1 MDNFRRCIFPEFSAK
16 PQIAEGI
23 PDDFNAAIALF
34 LKQQEKQ
41 VKLTDEVAS
50 LLMKTEL
57 CFGDVFRGSD
67 EYETTAALQAELE
80 ALAEKEEAL
89 ARDWNAHI
97 HGLKATFDIVLR
109 NLEDV
114 RSAAT
119 KRSEERRVG
128 KECRS
133 RWSPYH

>member
-1 MDNFRRCIFPEFSAK
+1 KLASQRKIAEQTKSDVEAAIRKHEDVFGNVMDNFRRCIFPEFSAK

-80 ALAEKEEAL
+80 ALAEKEEDRKSTRLNSSHVSISYA
-89 ARDWNAHI
+89 
-97 HGLKATFDIVLR
+97 
-109 NLEDV
+109 
-114 RSAAT
+114 
-119 KRSEERRVG
+119 
-128 KECRS
+128 
-133 RWSPYH
+133 

>member
-1 MDNFRRCIFPEFSAK
+1 
-16 PQIAEGI
+16 
-23 PDDFNAAIALF
+23 
-34 LKQQEKQ
+34 
-41 VKLTDEVAS
+41 
-50 LLMKTEL
+50 MKTEL
-57 CFGDVFRGSD
+57 CFGGRFVFRGGD

-119 KRSEERRVG
+119 KINRAFARIQVSNLKAVKLEVVEESDLLSWIKRLAAFEPGGLLDADPQQESAIEIGRAHV
-128 KECRS
+128 
-133 RWSPYH
+133 